1 LLQRNEKTSWP
12 KDHLSICMSLKN
24 VKLPEILIAN
34 LYTAPLVCL
43 QNTAEAP
50 TSTTTGLKFLGSNQK
65 QITILVN
72 VSDAT
77 YLTDKSFA
85 FLTGVLNAC
94 KLNMADVAII
104 NMNQSTNNHYLDLNS
119 ITRPKIKLLFGVSP
133 QEIGLPIHFPYF
145 QVQPYNNVVYLC
157 APDLNSIEEDKSL
170 KTQLWA
176 GLKSVFQL

>member
-1 LLQRNEKTSWP
+1 
-12 KDHLSICMSLKN
+12 MSLKN
-24 VKLPEILIAN
+24 VKLPETLIAN
-34 LYTAPLVCL
+34 LYTAPLAGL
-43 QNTAEAP
+43 QNTAGAP

-77 YLTDKSFA
+77 YLSDRSFA

-94 KLNMADVAII
+94 KLNMADVAVI
-104 NMNQSTNNHYLDLNS
+104 NINQYTNHNYIELNS
-119 ITRPKIKLLFGVSP
+119 ITQPRIQLLFGVSP
-133 QEIGLPIHFPYF
+133 REIGLPIHFPHF

-170 KTQLWA
+170 KTRLWA
-176 GLKSVFQL
+176 GLKSIFQL